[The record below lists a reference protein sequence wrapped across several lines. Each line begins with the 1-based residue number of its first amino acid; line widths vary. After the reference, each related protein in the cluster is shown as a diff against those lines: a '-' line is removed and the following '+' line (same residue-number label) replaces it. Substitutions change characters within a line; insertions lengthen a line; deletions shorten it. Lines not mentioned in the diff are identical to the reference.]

1 MPIGRGAAPVA
12 GGFLGQP
19 SDSVKR
25 EIHPKR
31 TRAENAARV
40 LCNLARAGICGYIW
54 EMTGGAMQTLP
65 QTRDLVLI
73 GGGHA
78 HALVLLRWAMNPLA
92 GARLTLID
100 PNPTAPYTGML
111 PGLIAGHFDR
121 AALEMDLV
129 ALARHAGARLI
140 LGRAAGLDPAA
151 RQVLIPGRP
160 PVRYDVLSV
169 DIGITSDLPALPGFA
184 EHAVAAKPLA
194 AYAAR
199 WDAFLRDAP
208 DAPRITVLGAGVG
221 GIELALAMKHRLPG
235 AQITVIDRSVA
246 LPHMGKRARAQLL
259 ALLGARDIALI
270 ERTEAVRVEAGAVAL
285 SDGRSLRSDFTLG
298 AAGSRPQ
305 DWLADTRLALH
316 EGYVSVDP
324 TLRSVSHPEI
334 FAVGDCAHMTESP
347 RPKAGVF
354 AVRQAPYLHHNLR
367 AALSGGA
374 MRPYRPQRDYLK
386 LISLGGKSAL
396 ADKWGLPL
404 AGRAM
409 WRLKTRI
416 DRKFMRMFH
425 ALPDMETAPLP
436 RHHTQGLA
444 ELVGDKPLCGGCGA
458 KVGPD
463 ALRHALASLP
473 RGGALEQ
480 GVGDDAAVLRI
491 NGARQVIATDHLRA
505 VTDDPWLMAKIAS
518 VHALGDVWA
527 MGATP
532 QAALAM
538 LILPRLSEPLQERT
552 LAEIMAGM
560 TEVLAEAGADLA
572 GGHTTQ
578 GAELT
583 IGLTVTGL
591 AGERVLTKGGGQPGD
606 ALVLTKPIGSG
617 TLLAAEMQKKAPG
630 RAIAALWP
638 FLTQPQGRASAILS
652 RDARAMTDVTGFG
665 LAGHL
670 DEMLRASGLGAEIA
684 LDRIPLF
691 DGALAMAEAGVAST
705 IMPANRAAMLG
716 RIAAP
721 SSARAGLLFDP
732 QTAGGLLAA
741 VPEARVEAMLQELGE
756 AGYHAAC
763 IGDLR
768 DAGDGPALRV
778 V

>member
-1 MPIGRGAAPVA
+1 
-12 GGFLGQP
+12 
-19 SDSVKR
+19 
-25 EIHPKR
+25 
-31 TRAENAARV
+31 
-40 LCNLARAGICGYIW
+40 
-54 EMTGGAMQTLP
+54 MQTLP

-78 HALVLLRWAMNPLA
+78 HALVLLKWAMKPLA

-140 LGRAAGLDPAA
+140 LGRAAGIDTQA
-151 RQVLIPGRP
+151 RHVTVPGRP
-160 PVRYDVLSV
+160 PVAYDVLSV
-169 DIGITSDLPALPGFA
+169 DLGITSDLPSLPGFM

-199 WDAFLRDAP
+199 WETFVRSAP
-208 DAPRITVLGAGVG
+208 SAPHVTVLGAGVG
-221 GIELALAMKHRLPG
+221 GVELALAMQHRLPS
-235 AQITVIDRSVA
+235 AKITVIEHSVA
-246 LPHMGKRARAQLL
+246 LPHMGRRARARLL
-259 ALLGARDIALI
+259 ALLSEHGIALI
-270 ERTEAVRVEAGAVAL
+270 EQCEAVRVEKDAVLL

-305 DWLADTRLALH
+305 DWLTGTGLALH
-316 EGYVSVDP
+316 NGYVTVDP

-334 FAVGDCAHMTESP
+334 FAVGDCAHMSESP

-354 AVRQAPYLHHNLR
+354 AVRQAPFLYHNLR

-374 MRPYRPQRDYLK
+374 MRRYRPQRDYLK

-409 WRLKTRI
+409 WQLKTRI

-425 ALPDMETAPLP
+425 ALPEMEAAPLP
-436 RHHTQGLA
+436 RLHAQGLA

-463 ALRHALASLP
+463 ALRHALAALP
-473 RGGALEQ
+473 QTSALEK
-480 GVGDDAAVLRI
+480 GVGDDAAVLTI

-583 IGLTVTGL
+583 IGLTVTGM
-591 AGERVLTKGGGQPGD
+591 AGARVLTKGGGQPGD

-638 FLTQPQGRASAILS
+638 FLTQPQGQASAILS
-652 RDARAMTDVTGFG
+652 RHARAMTDVTGFG

-684 LDRIPLF
+684 LDAIPLF
-691 DGALAMAEAGVAST
+691 EGALAMAEEGVAST
-705 IMPANRAAMLG
+705 IMPANRAALLG

-721 SSARAGLLFDP
+721 SNARAALLFDP

-741 VPEARVEAMLQELGE
+741 LPEARVEAMLQELGD

-763 IGDLR
+763 IGHLR
-768 DAGDGPALRV
+768 DANDGPALRV